1 MIGEEEIARIQSRL
15 GELAVSAVGID
26 LDGFIEASDRVGSP
40 QALAAGIDPGAVA
53 SAGSWAE
60 LARLLK
66 PFRDHAVARL
76 AAIRAELAEEG
87 GDLVG
92 AEAACPSCGERRVDE
107 LRIDDADN
115 VVCGS
120 CGAKDPVAE
129 SGMVVCECSP
139 ADNPECALGD
149 HQDGHIVPATW
160 RVVDPSG
167 EDAFFKL
174 CGPCCDSLSARAEA
188 SALVFERLAD
198 DEAEA

>member
-26 LDGFIEASDRVGSP
+26 LDSFIEASDQVGSP
-40 QALAAGIDPGAVA
+40 QALAAGIDPRAVA

-76 AAIRAELAEEG
+76 AAIRAELAED
-87 GDLVG
+87 GDLVPE
-92 AEAACPSCGERRVDE
+92 EAACPDCGERSVDQ
-107 LRIDDADN
+107 LTIDDTDN

-120 CGAKDPVAE
+120 CGAKYPVAE

-139 ADNPECALGD
+139 ADNPECAVGD

-160 RVVDPSG
+160 RVVDPSE

-188 SALVFERLAD
+188 SALAFERLAD
-198 DEAEA
+198 DEAAA